1 MAYLRK
7 QYWAVWLATG
17 LLVGLMIGGIWP
29 DTPLHA
35 VSTDSTENFAIATG
49 YVDDGVEAVYFLD
62 FLTGTLRAAVLS
74 NQSRGFQARFEANIN
89 ADLTGVVQLGAAG
102 MAAANAQRRKAG
114 LPPLPQMEI
123 PQSPRYLMTT
133 GVIDIRRG
141 AAARQIPAQAV
152 LYVAEV
158 NTGIVLTYIIPWD
171 RHAHNSDLPAGGPL
185 TLWAGDQ
192 FTTALIQTE

>member
-7 QYWAVWLATG
+7 QYWAVWLAIG

-35 VSTDSTENFAIATG
+35 VATDSIDNFAMATG
-49 YVDDGVEAVYFLD
+49 LVDDEIEAIYLLD
-62 FLTGTLRAAVLS
+62 FATGTLRAAVLS
-74 NQSRGFQARFEANIN
+74 NQSRGFQARYEANVN
-89 ADLTGVVQLGAAG
+89 TDLAGVVRLGASG
-102 MAAANAQRRKAG
+102 LQAANAQRRKAG
-114 LPPLPQMEI
+114 LPPLPQMEM

-133 GVIDIRRG
+133 GAIDLRRG
-141 AAARQIPAQAV
+141 SSARVQPPQSV

-171 RHAHNSDLPAGGPL
+171 RSAHFSDVPAGGPL